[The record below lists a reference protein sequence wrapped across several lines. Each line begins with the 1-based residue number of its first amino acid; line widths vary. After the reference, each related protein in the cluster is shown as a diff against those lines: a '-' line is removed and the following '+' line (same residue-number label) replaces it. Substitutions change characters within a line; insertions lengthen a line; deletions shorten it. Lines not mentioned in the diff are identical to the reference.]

1 MSGGF
6 SGGPEA
12 DDRGRKGWT
21 ERRGKQMGGRGYEI
35 GTKEHCSDA
44 RHSY

>member
-21 ERRGKQMGGRGYEI
+21 ERRGKQMGGGGYEI